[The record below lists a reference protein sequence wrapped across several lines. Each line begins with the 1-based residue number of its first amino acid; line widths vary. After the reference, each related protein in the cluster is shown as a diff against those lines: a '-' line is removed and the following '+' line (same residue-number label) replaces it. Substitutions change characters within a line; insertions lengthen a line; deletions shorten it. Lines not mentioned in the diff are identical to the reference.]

1 MVIYPESFSVKPNT
15 EATVAF
21 KNLFNTTTQTAVNKN
36 LTLPKGKYV
45 FLSKNA
51 NNREL
56 FISNT
61 IAEREYK
68 KAEEKNIRKIAVVI
82 DGVKNMD
89 IDCNDS
95 TFIMN
100 GQMTHL
106 MLKNCENISIKNLT
120 IETVLPNIHKIK
132 VTKASPFYVTFE
144 IVDAENFIEENGEYF
159 WQGTDYKMSLTD
171 FQNKAFWMPTACED
185 NYNHIIRS
193 NHHPLYGAASIR
205 RVGDKTLN
213 VRFILPKDYKVG
225 QVFYLFPS
233 KRKEVG
239 IFVDSCKNIKFLN
252 VKQRY
257 NNSLAFVAQNSEYIE
272 LDNVDFSANPDNK
285 VDFCSVADFM
295 QFSMCRGKIAV
306 KNSNFSGSGDDA
318 CNVHGIHFK
327 IIESNKSELTVRFP
341 HEQSYGFECIREGD
355 AIAFID
361 PETLLEVGRTK
372 VLKAT
377 LRDKY
382 YYDIVIS
389 GCEAPI
395 GEGGVIE
402 NVSACPDF
410 EFSDNTVNK
419 VVTRGVLATTR
430 GRIRI
435 ENNKFLNTGMSG
447 ILISDDAESWYESG
461 YVTDVV
467 IKGNAFMNCGENAI
481 LIKPEIKKYAGP
493 VHKNILIENN
503 LFVLNETHALNATSC
518 TDIIMQGNTYAGNAK
533 DGKWVVTEK
542 VQNATIDEPK

>member
-21 KNLFNTTTQTAVNKN
+21 RNLFTTTAQTAVNKN
-36 LTLPKGKYV
+36 LTLPNGNYV

-51 NNREL
+51 NKREL
-56 FISNT
+56 YISNT
-61 IAEREYK
+61 ISEKEYEK
-68 KAEEKNIRKIAVVI
+68 DEEKNIHKVAVVI
-82 DGVKNMD
+82 EGVKNME

-100 GQMTHL
+100 GEMTHL

-132 VTKASPFYVTFE
+132 VVKASPVYVTFE
-144 IVDAENFIEENGEYF
+144 IVDIENFDEENGNYF
-159 WQGTDYKMSLTD
+159 WQGADYRMGLTD
-171 FQNKAFWMPTACED
+171 FQDEAFWMPTAFEE
-185 NYNHIIRS
+185 NYNHIERS
-193 NHHPLYGAASIR
+193 EQHPLYGASAIR
-205 RVGDKTLN
+205 RVGDRVFN
-213 VRFILPKDYKVG
+213 VRFIIPKDFKAG
-225 QVFYLFPS
+225 QIFYLFPC

-239 IFVDSCKNIKFLN
+239 IFLDSCKNIKLLN
-252 VKQRY
+252 IKQRY

-272 LDNVDFSANPDNK
+272 LDNVNFSANPDNS

-327 IIESNKSELTVRFP
+327 IIENNKSELTVKFP
-341 HEQSYGFECIREGD
+341 HEQSYGFECIHEGD

-361 PETLLEVGRTK
+361 PETLLEIGRTK

-395 GEGGVIE
+395 GKGGVIE

-410 EFSDNTVNK
+410 EFSCNTINK
-419 VVTRGVLATTR
+419 VATRGVLATTR

-461 YVTDVV
+461 YVTDAV

-503 LFVLNETHALNATSC
+503 LFVLNETHALNAAYC
-518 TDIIMQGNTYAGNAK
+518 DNIVMQGNTYAGKAK
-533 DGKWVVTEK
+533 NGKWVVAEK
-542 VQNATIDEPK
+542 VDNLKIDSQ